1 MIETFKIEKMDDDN
15 YDLGHGF
22 SQKAEHSREN
32 LSKKSINSTSYPIK
46 PFCFYQSIFE
56 ILASG
61 DELVYEDYADEDELE
76 ENEQTEL
83 AESNVDEDEHKCYF
97 EGVGGGEGIEVQLA
111 GLEVSIDNLVNA
123 GLNNDEGDE
132 AGVQKLQNCC
142 HEDENEVLEEE
153 DSFGG
158 CSSDDS
164 TNFEVLNDDSVR
176 RLLRK

>member
-1 MIETFKIEKMDDDN
+1 MIETFKIEKMDDDS

-22 SQKAEHSREN
+22 SQKAKHSREN
-32 LSKKSINSTSYPIK
+32 LSKKSINSTSNPIK

-97 EGVGGGEGIEVQLA
+97 EGAGGGEGKNKPHSCNFVPSMPSLL
-111 GLEVSIDNLVNA
+111 LENLFVIKKYCVFVFLFFRA
-123 GLNNDEGDE
+123 
-132 AGVQKLQNCC
+132 AT
-142 HEDENEVLEEE
+142 
-153 DSFGG
+153 
-158 CSSDDS
+158 SSRD
-164 TNFEVLNDDSVR
+164 TI
-176 RLLRK
+176 RLTIIV